1 MNREAFFAALRRRD
15 SGVFGTSLRQSQVEG
30 TEAILDACAGLP
42 LPCVAYIL
50 ATAYH
55 ETAYTMQPVR
65 ETLAD
70 TDAKAVARLERAWAS
85 GKLKWVKTPYW
96 RFDADGKTWLGR
108 GYVQLTHKTNYAR
121 ATKELGVDLVGN
133 PGLAMHAPI
142 AAKILVRGSMEGWFT
157 GRKLPSY
164 AAGDGFDYVN
174 ARAVINGD
182 VKGNGA
188 KIAADAK
195 AFEAALRA
203 GGWSARVNEKPETV
217 TRPAPQVKK
226 PADPVI
232 KPQPAPKLGIAGA
245 IAVLLA
251 ALGVWLADLIEPI
264 RNLFGG

>member
-1 MNREAFFAALRRRD
+1 MNREAFYAALRRRD
-15 SGVFGTSLRQSQVEG
+15 SGVFGTSLRQTQVEG
-30 TEAILDACAGLP
+30 MEAILAASAGLP

-70 TDAKAVARLERAWAS
+70 TDAKAVSRLENAWKA
-85 GKLKWVKTPYW
+85 GRLKWVKTPYW

-121 ATKELGVDLVGN
+121 AGRELGLDLVGN
-133 PGLAMHAPI
+133 PGLAMQPTV
-142 AAKILVRGSMEGWFT
+142 AALILVRGSMEGWFT

-164 AAGDGFDYVN
+164 MAGDGFDYVN

-188 KIAADAK
+188 KIAAEAK

-203 GGWSARVNEKPETV
+203 AGWSAKATPM
-217 TRPAPQVKK
+217 PKA
-226 PADPVI
+226 
-232 KPQPAPKLGIAGA
+232 PQPAPEAPQKPVAPAPQSKPRLGIGGA
-245 IAVLLA
+245 VA
-251 ALGVWLADLIEPI
+251 ALIAALTLALSQWWEQITQI
-264 RNLFGG
+264 FGG